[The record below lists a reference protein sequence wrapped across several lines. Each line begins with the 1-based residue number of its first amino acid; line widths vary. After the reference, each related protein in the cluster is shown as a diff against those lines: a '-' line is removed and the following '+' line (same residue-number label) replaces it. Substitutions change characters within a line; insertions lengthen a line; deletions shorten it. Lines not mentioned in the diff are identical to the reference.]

1 MGREY
6 RLSRDARLRQEGDRW
21 PPRIPAAVS
30 LPGRITRYA
39 FGSAQP
45 VAGIDVGEDYLDV
58 ALLDGEAK
66 SLRLARVP
74 VFPATRHPIAQI
86 VKRFSESFP
95 ELGPGAVALVD
106 SPCAPCVS
114 GSESRQRDLDL
125 MLRNALG

>member
-6 RLSRDARLRQEGDRW
+6 RVSRDARLREEGNRW
-21 PPRIPAAVS
+21 PPPIPAAVS

-39 FGSAQP
+39 IGSAQR
-45 VAGIDVGEDYLDV
+45 VAGVDVGEDYLDV

-66 SLRLARVP
+66 SLRPARIP
-74 VFPATRHPIAQI
+74 LFPATRHPIVRIAERI
-86 VKRFSESFP
+86 SESFP

-106 SPCAPCVS
+106 SPSAPCES

-125 MLRNALG
+125 MLRAAL